1 MKYTAQ
7 LLCKDYFI
15 NHDIRIPITRVF
27 FVAHVWCF
35 FCSTHFILSRMRFF
49 WGVVEKVFWGQSEGM
64 SIHGWFGDDYSW
76 WNAWKTML
84 PAQISGMKF
93 GCATIS
99 TTSPKQ
105 LSFSQHVAFKFNVL
119 PKHTQQQQKIIN
131 HKIITQQKQLY
142 SCFFFQSSS
151 TPQKRKQQQHQ
162 PSPIIKQT
170 SN

>member
-7 LLCKDYFI
+7 LCEDYFI

-49 WGVVEKVFWGQSEGM
+49 GGVVEKVFWGSQSEGM

-142 SCFFFQSSS
+142 SCFFQSSS